1 MLRLIRRALGWAD
14 IENTPTESCVL
25 VAGHTSYYDGVIA
38 MLYKPDLSYVILMKP
53 EMFEGMWCCLAP
65 LFRWFGFI
73 PAPRERG
80 TGGVQAIVDLLR
92 AKQAATSKPLCFLIS
107 PKGTIQNQPWRS
119 GYRHIAEGL
128 GWPIKVQGADF
139 SSRTVRIV
147 DTSSN
152 EVEPL
157 QAILSNY
164 CTLIPEN
171 TEYPL
176 LCDYDPCELTF
187 PIDVVLVSNLAILLP
202 GIKALVIGHVLTF
215 APIMASFVVSW
226 NYHLSRECNHGQLDS
241 VISNAVAA
249 YLLYTYPLSV
259 PVAITASIGYACYWM
274 GTSRIPT
281 QKRGQYIY
289 YHALFHVIM
298 SLAAWMLIV

>member
-1 MLRLIRRALGWAD
+1 MLQLIRRALGWAD

-25 VAGHTSYYDGVIA
+25 VVGHTSYYDGVIA
-38 MLYKPDLSYVILMKP
+38 MLYRPDLSYVILMKS
-53 EMFEGMWCCLAP
+53 EMFEGYWSCLAP

-73 PAPRERG
+73 PAPKERG
-80 TGGVQAIVDLLR
+80 AGGVQAIVDLLR

-107 PKGTIQNQPWRS
+107 PKGTILNRPWRS

-139 SSRTVRIV
+139 SNRTVRIV
-147 DTSSN
+147 DTSCN

-187 PIDVVLVSNLAILLP
+187 PIDVVLVSNLAMLVP
-202 GIKALVIGHVLTF
+202 GIKALAIGHVLTF
-215 APIMASFVVSW
+215 APILASFVVSW
-226 NYHLSRECNHGQLDS
+226 NYHLSRERDYRLLDS
-241 VISNAVAA
+241 VVSRSAAA

-259 PVAITASIGYACYWM
+259 PVAIPAILGYACYWM
-274 GTSRIPT
+274 GAPRIPT

-289 YHALFHVIM
+289 YHALFHVII
-298 SLAAWMLIV
+298 SLAVWMLIV